1 MKKKRQYSL
10 KDLTELTGI
19 ESRTIRWYI
28 SEGLLRGPESMG
40 RNAYYTKHHL
50 KRLKTIKEL
59 KDVYKLPLTQIRRVV
74 TLAGDEDISIEV
86 LNPRRMQDLKGR
98 PDVPEPS
105 STPPSLSRARR
116 LREESPS
123 FGKHKAYEKRLYQE
137 NDFDSAPDFELS
149 QGGKT
154 FETVLASLRE
164 ALGNKR
170 VSRQARAQTEL
181 VIDVTPDVALHI
193 RGTYTREQIALFE
206 ELADHL
212 RELLLGGGA

>member
-1 MKKKRQYSL
+1 M
-10 KDLTELTGI
+10 TGI

-86 LNPRRMQDLKGR
+86 LNPRLLKDLAGQ
-98 PDVPEPS
+98 PEVDEFPS
-105 STPPSLSRARR
+105 APPSLSRARR
-116 LREESPS
+116 LRDESRS
-123 FGKHKAYEKRLYQE
+123 YGKPKAYEERLYQA
-137 NDFDSAPDFELS
+137 NDLDSVPDFKRS
-149 QGGKT
+149 RGGKT

-170 VSRQARAQTEL
+170 VSRQARAQSEL

-193 RGTYTREQIALFE
+193 RGVYSREQIALFE

-212 RELLLGGGA
+212 RELLLGGGE